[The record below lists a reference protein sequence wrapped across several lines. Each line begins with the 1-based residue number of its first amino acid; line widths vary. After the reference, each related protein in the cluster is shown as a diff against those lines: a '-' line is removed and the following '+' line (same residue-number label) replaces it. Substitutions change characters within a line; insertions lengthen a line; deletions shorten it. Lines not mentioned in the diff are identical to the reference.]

1 MINQQIQQIWHI
13 IVESNTF
20 NFIFFAAIFIWI
32 FKKIDIKK
40 AIESLHTKIVE
51 AIEAAKKSKEEAHAN
66 LKQVEKLVENLPQ
79 ELEEMI
85 KEAKASAHV
94 IGEKILDD
102 AKKQVENI
110 GTNAKKIIDAEEK
123 MIISKLT
130 QKASKASIE
139 AAKSHITN
147 SLVSNPELHEKYI
160 NESIEELDRLN
171 FGK

>member
-20 NFIFFAAIFIWI
+20 NFILFVAIFVWI
-32 FKKIDIKK
+32 FKKINIKVL
-40 AIESLHTKIVE
+40 IESLHARIVE
-51 AIEAAKKSKEEAHAN
+51 AIETAKKTKEEAHAN
-66 LKQVEKLVENLPQ
+66 LKEVEKSVENLPQ
-79 ELEEMI
+79 ELEEII
-85 KEAKASAHV
+85 KEAKTSAHV

-110 GTNAKKIIDAEEK
+110 GANAKKIIDAEEK
-123 MIISKLT
+123 MIVSMLT
-130 QKASKASIE
+130 QKVSKASVE

-147 SLVSNPELHEKYI
+147 SLVNNLELHEKYI